1 METEGWCSN
10 TCRETQILKQRL
22 LCFVKI
28 QERILHDDKGINLK
42 GKYSSGNFY
51 AFNIEVCN
59 RILADVMGNID
70 SNTIIEAGFN
80 VPSTSMNRSF
90 KKKIN
95 KEAFAE

>member
-1 METEGWCSN
+1 M
-10 TCRETQILKQRL
+10 
-22 LCFVKI
+22 CFVKI

-42 GKYSSGNFY
+42 GKYSSGNSY
-51 AFNIEVCN
+51 AFNIEVLK

-70 SNTIIEAGFN
+70 SNTIIEAGSN

-95 KEAFAE
+95 KEAFTE